1 MFIYILLGIAFLL
14 LLLLAL
20 FALAVL
26 KIPPKVPN
34 LNQRDLKPIR
44 VADDFY
50 AINRNWIK
58 KNTHGLWEMYIEGE
72 PYERGLMNGMLA
84 SKLIYNQEKF
94 FVSEIKKKVTNKFY
108 LFFLKLFVAWMNR
121 KLNFYVGK
129 EYNAEIYGVSRSAS
143 PEFSAIGPAYIRI
156 LNYHA
161 AHDIGHTLQYMN
173 FVGCTSFAAW
183 GSRSED
189 GMLVHGRNFDFHVGD
204 EFSEEKIITFYHPS
218 EGSKFVMITWGGMI
232 GTVSGMNIHGIVVTL
247 NAAKSKLPS
256 KSFTPISILVREMLQ
271 YATSIE
277 QAVEIA
283 DKHRIFVSEAIHV
296 SSGKENSSIVIEKTP
311 YDSAV
316 YAPNGFELICTN
328 HFQSEKMKHDALNL
342 KQINESS
349 SMMRFKRMEELF
361 GRHEKISVTAAI
373 SMLRDK
379 KGVGDTIVG
388 FGNEI
393 AIDQLIAHHSV
404 VFKPEVLKMWISAGP
419 YCLGSYVCYDLN
431 EIFHPN
437 FDVKNHPEITVV
449 QELIPADALLFDGSY
464 ENYIRFKKI
473 RLSLHEIKKPKIA
486 DRKLIDELIA
496 INPDSYL
503 SYWEAGDFYMRDKM
517 YPKAIEMYII
527 ALTKPIP
534 TLKEKQTIE
543 KNLNASQNKCK
554 A

>member
-34 LNQRDLKPIR
+34 LHQRDLKPIR

-94 FVSEIKKKVTNKFY
+94 FVSEIKKKVTNKLY

-143 PEFSAIGPAYIRI
+143 PEFSSIGPGYIRI

-183 GSRSED
+183 GNRSED
-189 GMLVHGRNFDFHVGD
+189 GTLVHGRNFDFHVGD

-256 KSFTPISILVREMLQ
+256 KSFTPISILVREILQ

-328 HFQSEKMKHDALNL
+328 HFQSEKMKHEALNI

-349 SMMRFKRMEELF
+349 SMMRFKRMEESF
-361 GRHEKISVTAAI
+361 GRHEKISVSAAI

-388 FGNEI
+388 VGNEI

-437 FDVKNHPEITVV
+437 FDVKNHPEITVA
-449 QELIPADALLFDGSY
+449 QDLIPADALLFDGSY

-496 INPDSYL
+496 LNPDSYL
-503 SYWEAGDFYMRDKM
+503 SYWEAGDFYMHNKM
-517 YPKAIEMYII
+517 YCQAVDMYSIS
-527 ALTKPIP
+527 LKKPIP
-534 TLKEKQTIE
+534 TWKEKQTIE
-543 KNLNASQNKCK
+543 KNLKASQNKCK